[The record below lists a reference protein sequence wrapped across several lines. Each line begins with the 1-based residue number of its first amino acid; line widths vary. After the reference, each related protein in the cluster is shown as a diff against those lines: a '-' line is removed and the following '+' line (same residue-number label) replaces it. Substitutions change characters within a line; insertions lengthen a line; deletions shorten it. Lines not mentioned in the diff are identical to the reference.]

1 MSTFSAKLTEIAR
14 AAIVESMSDPD
25 TAKALIGEAITGV
38 LDLSDYKTKQAIEQA
53 VLEAVRIKV
62 GEMTEATLKTP
73 EYQEKL
79 RAKVDEVMPLL
90 TEKLADAMVRSME
103 RMSY

>member
-1 MSTFSAKLTEIAR
+1 MTTMSAKLTEIAR
-14 AAIVESMSDPD
+14 NAIVESMTDPE
-25 TAKALIGEAITGV
+25 TAKALIGEAVTGV
-38 LDLSDYKTKQAIEQA
+38 LDLADYKTKQAIEQA

-79 RAKVDEVMPLL
+79 RAKIDEIMPALVD
-90 TEKLADAMVRSME
+90 KLAEHVIRATE